1 MDLPA
6 AIALG
11 LIGAAAVY
19 AVSVN
24 VRAYRLARG
33 SVVLERPQYR
43 AGEIVEGRLTVNA
56 LRTCTVKSV
65 CLTLACWSTNPENE
79 LRLSSDGWLFKSVQ
93 TIYLDRLLMAGQSQ
107 SVAFALP
114 MPQPGEMPSY
124 VYLGQY
130 KTRYP
135 PIWSVSVEIVCN
147 GLVVSTGSVFEAVSD
162 WR

>member
-19 AVSVN
+19 AVYVN
-24 VRAYRLARG
+24 VRAYQLARG
-33 SVVLERPQYR
+33 SVVLDRSQYR
-43 AGEIVEGRLTVNA
+43 AGEIVEGCLTVNA
-56 LRTCTVKSV
+56 LRTCTVKSA

-79 LRLSSDGWLFKSVQ
+79 LRLSCDGWLFKSVQ
-93 TIYLDRLLMAGQSQ
+93 TIEIDRLLASRQSL

-135 PIWSVSVEIVCN
+135 PIWSVSADIECN
-147 GLVVSTGSVFEAVSD
+147 GLIVSAGNDFEAVSD

>member
-19 AVSVN
+19 AVYVN
-24 VRAYRLARG
+24 LRAYQLARG
-33 SVVLERPQYR
+33 SVVLDRSQYR
-43 AGEIVEGRLTVNA
+43 AGEIVEGCLTVNA
-56 LRTCTVKSV
+56 LRTCTVKSA

-79 LRLSSDGWLFKSVQ
+79 LRLSCDGWLFKSVQ
-93 TIYLDRLLMAGQSQ
+93 TIEIDRLLASRQSL

-135 PIWSVSVEIVCN
+135 PIWSVSADIECN
-147 GLVVSTGSVFEAVSD
+147 GLIVSAGNDFEAVSD

>member
-19 AVSVN
+19 AIYVN
-24 VRAYRLARG
+24 VRAYQLARG
-33 SVVLERPQYR
+33 SVVLDRPQYR

-56 LRTCTVKSV
+56 LRTCTVKSA
-65 CLTLACWSTNPENE
+65 CLTLACWDTDPRNE
-79 LRLSSDGWLFKSVQ
+79 LRMSSDGWLYKAVQ
-93 TIYLDRLLMAGQSQ
+93 TIEIDRLLAAGQSQ

>member
-1 MDLPA
+1 M
-6 AIALG
+6 
-11 LIGAAAVY
+11 
-19 AVSVN
+19 
-24 VRAYRLARG
+24 RAYQLARG
-33 SVVLERPQYR
+33 SVVLDRPQYR

-56 LRTCTVKSV
+56 LRTCTVKSA
-65 CLTLACWSTNPENE
+65 CLTLACWDTDPRNE
-79 LRLSSDGWLFKSVQ
+79 LRLSCDGWLFKSVQ
-93 TIYLDRLLMAGQSQ
+93 TFDLDRLLAAGQSQ

-130 KTRYP
+130 KTRHP
-135 PIWSVSVEIVCN
+135 PILSVSVEIVCN